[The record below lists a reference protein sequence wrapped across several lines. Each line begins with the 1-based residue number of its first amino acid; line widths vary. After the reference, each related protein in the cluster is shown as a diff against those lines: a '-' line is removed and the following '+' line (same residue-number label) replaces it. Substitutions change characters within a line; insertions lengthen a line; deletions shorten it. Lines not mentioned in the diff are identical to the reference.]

1 MFVGITCS
9 PLDDP
14 NNGSVNTS
22 RRITVGDVS
31 RYSCDKGYMVNG
43 TADRTCQADGQWS
56 GSMPTCESEILEQ

>member
-9 PLDDP
+9 LLDDP

-22 RRITVGDVS
+22 RRITVGNVA